1 MHVAWDAPIRRIGY
15 DSDRLLYQFQ
25 KLSPAA
31 RSTSEIICLADHE
44 LTFDEL
50 TATAKA
56 LGEVVELDEAIE
68 AGVVS
73 DNATGISIMARHAL
87 RSEEHTSELQSRGQ
101 LVCRLL

>member
-68 AGVVS
+68 AGGGS
-73 DNATGISIMARHAL
+73 DNATGVSIMARRALLAHAV
-87 RSEEHTSELQSRGQ
+87 RDTISPERDRKGD
-101 LVCRLL
+101 V